1 MSRDFIAS
9 AAGREFKKSPNRD
22 RIVRS
27 SSIYA
32 IRQIAGIKFGFM
44 SGHFFNQTY
53 PVSGSPR
60 FYATGTFTYTD
71 TSLQPDFPAVT
82 FQQVIQLGQQP
93 VIDGSGSGPYSI
105 FENIPRFTP
114 RRVGRPPNFPEYV
127 NVISR
132 TIDSIDVKVAPN
144 PNPATQFR
152 LTAQYSNPFQI
163 ADLASALRTK
173 LDTLPFPGTDMA
185 QHYRAD
191 GSPYLG
197 PQPIKKFNLSS
208 GIESPVLFVLS
219 RDGLFPLN
227 SGNLIQLPYVGVVL
241 RDVKTAVGTARL
253 WRFITGGGVF
263 GLTDEVRT
271 GFNFD
276 DPNNQEISCRE
287 GNINQTLSA
296 PSFDDLLLAIPN
308 IWNLEQ
314 PRYEL
319 AEYAFPPNVLMSQE
333 VTGAGNWFTQL
344 PSCL

>member
-9 AAGREFKKSPNRD
+9 ASGREFKKSPNRD

-93 VIDGSGSGPYSI
+93 VIDGSSSGPYAI

-132 TIDSIDVKVAPN
+132 TIDSIDVKVAQN

-152 LTAQYSNPFQI
+152 LTAQYSNPFEV
-163 ADLASALRTK
+163 ADLAAALRAK
-173 LDTLPFPGTDMA
+173 LDTLPFPGTDLA

-191 GSPYLG
+191 GSPYLS
-197 PQPIKKFNLSS
+197 PQPIRKFNLI
-208 GIESPVLFVLS
+208 G
-219 RDGLFPLN
+219 
-227 SGNLIQLPYVGVVL
+227 
-241 RDVKTAVGTARL
+241 
-253 WRFITGGGVF
+253 
-263 GLTDEVRT
+263 
-271 GFNFD
+271 
-276 DPNNQEISCRE
+276 
-287 GNINQTLSA
+287 
-296 PSFDDLLLAIPN
+296 
-308 IWNLEQ
+308 
-314 PRYEL
+314 
-319 AEYAFPPNVLMSQE
+319 
-333 VTGAGNWFTQL
+333 
-344 PSCL
+344 